1 MVVGGLAVPGG
12 LALHEGD
19 PLALHGAGQQHGG
32 TPPGG
37 GGLPEGLGQGI
48 QAVAVH
54 GEHLPAKGP
63 ELVRQGA
70 TFITSQVG
78 PSNWTPLSSTMAQ
91 TVSRAKWAAVMAA
104 SHTWPSWSSPSPSR
118 Q

>member
-1 MVVGGLAVPGG
+1 MKETPLPFTVRASSTVGRPR
-12 LALHEGD
+12 
-19 PLALHGAGQQHGG
+19 
-32 TPPGG
+32 
-37 GGLPEGLGQGI
+37 
-48 QAVAVH
+48 VAAACRKASARASRLWPST
-54 GEHLPAKGP
+54 ESTCQPKARNLSA
-63 ELVRQGA
+63 RGA